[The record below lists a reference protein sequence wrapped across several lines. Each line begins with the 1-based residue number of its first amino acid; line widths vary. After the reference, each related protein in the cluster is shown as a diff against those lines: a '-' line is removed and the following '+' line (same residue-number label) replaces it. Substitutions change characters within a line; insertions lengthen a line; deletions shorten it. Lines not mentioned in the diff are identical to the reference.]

1 MVRDVRAECEKC
13 GKVWET
19 KNAQAVAARHAPKCG
34 GNVLVSVHMMYTV
47 KPTKAT

>member
-1 MVRDVRAECEKC
+1 MKTVRDCRAECQKC

-34 GNVLVSVHMMYTV
+34 AEVWVQVIMQYTV
-47 KPTKAT
+47 KPK